1 MHLTLA
7 RVSLRQ
13 LLPVLFFLLA
23 AVPAGSI
30 GVVLTNKSW
39 DRELQTV
46 REQHLQLAHN
56 LVEALE
62 RYAEDV
68 EAVFEMI
75 VTAKASVVDDLP
87 TRKLDD
93 LLRRLHFKYICIV
106 NVAGQTQRLIF
117 PQADRPIE
125 HVSAQLLET
134 LRVADADA
142 DHPPEFSD
150 ILPDHLGDPTIFLWQ
165 RLDAQR
171 YALGALKTDYF
182 IRLQSAI
189 SFGEN
194 GYAVIVDRSGKIIA
208 HPNPE
213 WRQRIHNMSQTEPVR
228 RMMAGETDVARFMSE
243 YVDAEAI
250 AGFTTT
256 PKTGWG
262 VMIPQPLSELQAH
275 VSQVRRTVWFVI
287 GLALLFATL
296 LGGLVSRCLAT
307 PLQRIGQAAS
317 RFATGSYDARVGEL
331 GAFHTRETVSLATRF
346 NRMADDVNASW
357 QAQSESEQ
365 RCREFAEIAADWFWE
380 TDCQQIF
387 TYVSQ
392 PTGTTPHGEA
402 GVLLGHHRSEY
413 VYNDPEGTIAARIQ
427 NHMDREE
434 SFDNV
439 VHQVLD
445 RKGRPIYLSVAGRPM
460 RDASGHMVGYRGVA
474 RDISELLHTQAQLRQ
489 AQRSERLRHTQKLEA
504 IGTLAGGI
512 AHDFNNILGA
522 ILGYTDLVLHQS
534 TLDDTTRLYLQ
545 QVFAS
550 GNRAK
555 ELVKQILTFGRKSEP
570 LRQPVHLDEI
580 VEEALSL
587 LRATLPATITIQHDI
602 DKSVDTIDADAT
614 QIHQVLMNLGT
625 NAEYAMRNLN
635 GFFEVRLDAVEVDEA
650 IIARHAALR
659 PGPHARLTVRDTG
672 HGMTPDVLARI
683 FEPFFTTKDVGEGT
697 GMGLAVVHGI
707 VTNHGG
713 SISVRSSPREGTI
726 FEIYLPQHSSATSC
740 SVSLEAPILN
750 GNGSILFVDDEEAI
764 ALLGQGM
771 LEHLGYEVA
780 VFTSSLAALETFRQ
794 APHRF
799 DLVITD
805 QTMPSLTGE
814 ALADE
819 LRRIRPDIPI
829 VLCTGFS
836 HAIDAK
842 KAKAQGIDA
851 FLMKPIMGHDLFQVV
866 QRILS
871 QKTGKI

>member
-30 GVVLTNKSW
+30 DVVLTNKSW

-62 RYAEDV
+62 RYAEDA
-68 EAVFEMI
+68 EAVFQMM
-75 VTAKASVVDDLP
+75 VTAKSNVVEALP
-87 TRKLDD
+87 ARKREGLF
-93 LLRRLHFKYICIV
+93 RRLHFKYVGIV
-106 NVAGQTQRLIF
+106 DVDGRVERLIF
-117 PQADRPIE
+117 PRAVQPIKR
-125 HVSAQLLET
+125 VSTELLDK
-134 LRVADADA
+134 LRVAEAEA

-150 ILPDHLGDPTIFLWQ
+150 ILPDYVGDPTIFLWQ
-165 RLDAQR
+165 RLDARR

-189 SFGEN
+189 SFGQN
-194 GYAVIVDRSGKIIA
+194 GYAVIVDRRGKIIA
-208 HPNPE
+208 HPNPQ
-213 WRQRIHNMSQTEPVR
+213 WRQLMRDISQSEPVR
-228 RMMAGETDVARFMSE
+228 RMMAGETDVSRFNSP
-243 YVDAEAI
+243 YVGAEAI

-275 VSQVRRTVWFVI
+275 VSQVQRMVWFVI
-287 GLALLFATL
+287 SLALLFAGL

-307 PLQRIGQAAS
+307 PLQRIDLAATH
-317 RFATGSYDARVGEL
+317 FAAGDYGARVGEL
-331 GAFHTRETVSLATRF
+331 GAFHTQETVSLATQF
-346 NRMADDVNASW
+346 NNMADDVNASW
-357 QAQSESEQ
+357 QAQHESEQ

-380 TDCQQIF
+380 TDLEQYY

-392 PTGTTPHGEA
+392 PSEAEAHGDA
-402 GVLLGHHRSEY
+402 GIRFGCHRRDNIY
-413 VYNDPEGTIAARIQ
+413 HDPEGTVVARIQ
-427 NHMDREE
+427 GYMDREE
-434 SFDNV
+434 PFDNV

-445 RKGRPIYLSVAGRPM
+445 SLGRPIYLSVAGRPM
-460 RDASGHMVGYRGVA
+460 RDVGGNVVGYRGGA
-474 RDISELLHTQAQLRQ
+474 CDISDLLHTQAQLRQ
-489 AQRSERLRHTQKLEA
+489 AQRSERLRHTQKIEA
-504 IGTLAGGI
+504 IRTLAGGI
-512 AHDFNNILGA
+512 AHDFNNILSA
-522 ILGYTDLVLHQS
+522 ILGYTDLVLHQA

-555 ELVKQILTFGRKSEP
+555 ELVKQILTFGHKSKP
-570 LRQPVHLDEI
+570 LRQPVHLDAI

-587 LRATLPATITIQHDI
+587 LRATLPATIAIHHDI
-602 DKSVDTIDADAT
+602 DKSVGTIDADET

-625 NAEYAMRNLN
+625 NAEYAMRNRN
-635 GFFEVRLDAVEVDEA
+635 GAFEVRLEAVEVDAA
-650 IIARHAALR
+650 IIVRHTALR

-672 HGMTPDVLARI
+672 HGIPPDVLDRI
-683 FEPFFTTKDVGEGT
+683 FEPFFTTKDVGDGT

-707 VTNHGG
+707 VNNHGG
-713 SISVRSSPREGTI
+713 SISVESSPRQGTT
-726 FEIYLPQHSSATSC
+726 FEIYLSQYNSAEPG
-740 SVSLEAPILN
+740 SVNLEAPLVN

-771 LEHLGYEVA
+771 LEHLGYEVT
-780 VFTSSLAALETFRQ
+780 VFTSSVEALEIFRQ

-805 QTMPSLTGE
+805 QTMPLLTGE
-814 ALADE
+814 VLARE

-829 VLCTGFS
+829 VMCTGFS
-836 HAIDAK
+836 HAIDAEQ
-842 KAKAQGIDA
+842 AIAQGIDA
-851 FLMKPIMGHDLFQVV
+851 FVMKPLMGHDLFQVV

-871 QKTGKI
+871 QQTGK

>member
-30 GVVLTNKSW
+30 GIVLTNKAW

-56 LVEALE
+56 MVEALV

-68 EAVFEMI
+68 EAVFQM
-75 VTAKASVVDDLP
+75 VVMAEARVIDALP
-87 TRKLDD
+87 ARKLDD
-93 LLRRLHFKYICIV
+93 LLRRLHFKYVGIV
-106 NVAGQTQRLIF
+106 NADGQVTRLIY
-117 PQADRPIE
+117 PPASQHPADHQIAY
-125 HVSAQLLET
+125 VSAQLLEK

-150 ILPDHLGDPTIFLWQ
+150 ILPDHNDDPTIFLWL
-165 RLDAQR
+165 RLGEQR

-182 IRLQSAI
+182 VRLQSVI
-189 SFGEN
+189 SVGQN
-194 GYAVIVDRSGKIIA
+194 GYAVIVDRSGRLIA
-208 HPNPE
+208 HPNPQ
-213 WRQRIHNMSQTEPVR
+213 WRRLMKSLSQTEPVR
-228 RMMAGETDVARFMSE
+228 RMMSGETDVSHFFSPH
-243 YVDAEAI
+243 VLAEAI

-275 VSQVRRTVWFVI
+275 VGQVQRTVWLVI
-287 GLALLFATL
+287 GLALLCATL

-307 PLQRIGQAAS
+307 PLHRIGMAAT
-317 RFATGSYDARVGEL
+317 RFASGSYDARVGEL
-331 GAFHTRETVSLATRF
+331 GAFHTRETVSLATQF
-346 NRMADDVNASW
+346 NRMADEVNTSW

-380 TDCQQIF
+380 TDLKQIF
-387 TYVSQ
+387 TYISQ
-392 PTGTTPHGEA
+392 PSGTATYGDT
-402 GVLLGHHRSEY
+402 GVLLGRHREDS
-413 VYNDPEGTIAARIQ
+413 VYDDPEGTTVTRIQ
-427 NHMDREE
+427 SHMDRAE

-445 RKGRPIYLSVAGRPM
+445 RDGRPIYVSVAGIPM
-460 RDASGHMVGYRGVA
+460 HDASGNMVGYRGVA

-489 AQRSERLRHTQKLEA
+489 AQKSERLRHTQKIEA

-512 AHDFNNILGA
+512 AHDFNNILSA
-522 ILGYTDLVLHQS
+522 ILGYTDLILHQA
-534 TLDDTTRLYLQ
+534 TLDGTTRFYLQ
-545 QVFAS
+545 QIFTS

-555 ELVKQILTFGRKSEP
+555 ELVKQILTFGRKREP
-570 LRQPVHLDEI
+570 ERRPIHLDAV

-587 LRATLPATITIQHDI
+587 LRATLPATIAIKTNLA
-602 DKSVDTIDADAT
+602 KSVGTIDADST

-625 NAEYAMRNLN
+625 NAEYAMRNIN
-635 GFFEVRLDAVEVDEA
+635 GVFEVCLDEVNVDDAV
-650 IIARHAALR
+650 IARHAALR
-659 PGPHARLTVRDTG
+659 PGPHARLTIHDTG

-683 FEPFFTTKDVGEGT
+683 FDPFFTTKAIGEGT

-713 SISVRSSPREGTI
+713 SISVQSSPRQGTT
-726 FEIYLPQHSSATSC
+726 FEIYLPQNEAGPGSAHRQT
-740 SVSLEAPILN
+740 PILD
-750 GNGSILFVDDEEAI
+750 GNGSILFIDDEEPI

-771 LEHLGYEVA
+771 LENLGYDVT
-780 VFTSSLAALETFRQ
+780 VFTNSEQALEAFRE
-794 APHRF
+794 APHHF

-805 QTMPSLTGE
+805 QTMPSMTGE
-814 ALADE
+814 VLARE
-819 LRRIRPDIPI
+819 LRLIRPDIPI
-829 VLCTGFS
+829 ILCTGYS
-836 HAIDAK
+836 HAIDAE
-842 KAKAQGIDA
+842 KAKAQGINA
-851 FLMKPIMGHDLFQVV
+851 FLMKPLMGHDLSQVV
-866 QRILS
+866 QRILA
-871 QKTGKI
+871 